1 MKKLTHAIV
10 TLGWLGACTVGPDY
24 EPPQIDMPDDWY
36 TDLSHGLGT
45 EQDNLH
51 QWWSTFGDPV
61 LESLIARLA
70 QGNLDLEIAYQ
81 RIVESRAQLGIATG
95 ERYPDIDAFGDAFVA
110 QESERR
116 NPLLGG
122 DTLHAYR
129 IGADAVWEIDLWG
142 RITRSLEA
150 ADASLQATVENY
162 RDVLVVLYA
171 EVAFAY
177 FELRALQERIR
188 LAEANV
194 TLQQRSVEL
203 TDDRFA
209 AQLASQLD
217 VQQALLN
224 IGTTKA
230 FVPVLYQRRNEVLHR
245 LAVLL
250 GEHPGALNEEL
261 NQETQ
266 LPPLPENVAVS
277 LPAELLR
284 QRPDLRRAER
294 ELAAQTA
301 LIGVAT
307 AELYPQFS
315 LFGSISY
322 DGLNGNIDDS
332 FGSQA
337 LAYSFGPQ
345 FRWNLF
351 DGGRVQGNIDVQE
364 SRAAE
369 LLAAYRQTVLLALE
383 EVENALTA
391 YTQELVRRDA
401 LAQAVDAA
409 RQSVGLARDLYLAG
423 GDFLNVL
430 DMERSL
436 VAQEDAMAE
445 SEGLVVQNL
454 VRLYK
459 ALGGGWDP
467 GSATDPT
474 EPEADSG
481 DEGRAD
487 GVEDPEEAGR

>member
-1 MKKLTHAIV
+1 MKKLTQAIV

-24 EPPQIDMPDDWY
+24 EPPQIDLPDDWY
-36 TDLSHGLGT
+36 TDISRGLDT
-45 EQDNLH
+45 EEDNLH
-51 QWWSTFGDPV
+51 QWWTTFEDPV

-70 QGNLDLEIAYQ
+70 RGNLDLEIAYQ
-81 RIVESRAQLGIATG
+81 RIVESRARLGIATG
-95 ERYPDIDAFGDAFVA
+95 ERYPDIDAFGSAFVA
-110 QESERR
+110 QQSERT
-116 NPLLGG
+116 NPLFGG
-122 DTLHAYR
+122 DTEHVYR
-129 IGADAVWEIDLWG
+129 IGADAIWEIDLWG
-142 RITRSLEA
+142 RITRSIEA

-162 RDVLVVLYA
+162 RDVLVILYG

-194 TLQQRSVEL
+194 ELQQQSVNL
-203 TDDRFA
+203 TNDRYA
-209 AQLASQLD
+209 AQLASMLD

-224 IGTTKA
+224 IGTTRA
-230 FVPVLYQRRNEVLHR
+230 FVPVLYQRQGEVLHR

-261 NQETQ
+261 NQEVA
-266 LPPLPENVAVS
+266 LPALPEDLAVS
-277 LPAELLR
+277 VPAELLR

-301 LIGVAT
+301 RIGVAT
-307 AELYPQFS
+307 ADLYPQFS

-322 DGLNGNIDDS
+322 DGLNGNISDS
-332 FGSQA
+332 FGAQA

-345 FRWNLF
+345 FQWNLF

-364 SRAAE
+364 SRAEE

-409 RQSVGLARDLYLAG
+409 QQSVGLARDLYRAG
-423 GDFLNVL
+423 GTDFLNVL

-454 VRLYK
+454 VRVYK

-474 EPEADSG
+474 ET
-481 DEGRAD
+481 
-487 GVEDPEEAGR
+487 PEEAGR